1 MLGLPFH
8 NGYRRGRSRTP
19 IWYHQPGSSVAVG
32 QAKTLQHPPELA
44 VLAEDLAQHGEEL
57 LPEPACSWSWLH
69 FPFPFKSFL
78 SFSR

>member
-32 QAKTLQHPPELA
+32 QAKTLQHPPELL
-44 VLAEDLAQHGEEL
+44 LAAASSSVPQVPRDVR
-57 LPEPACSWSWLH
+57 SSVR
-69 FPFPFKSFL
+69 S
-78 SFSR
+78 